1 MKLLRFIWRLVWV
14 VLWLILGLACIGLV
28 FPVLP
33 AVRRTQIIHYWSRGL
48 VRLCGVR
55 VRVQGQ
61 PIRTGPILYVA
72 NHISW
77 LDIFVLNSVRATGF
91 VAKQDIR
98 DWPILGWLVAGAGT
112 VFIDRTQRHAIK
124 GVSLQM
130 QQRFARNEAVG
141 VFPEGTTS
149 EGLDVSAFHASL
161 FEPAIRVN
169 VGVQPIALRF
179 YEQRQRSTRLAF
191 VGEQSLVENL
201 WLLLSATHVSVA
213 IDFLGPLSAQT
224 CQSLGRAEVAQ
235 QTRQR
240 IRECVTAPDR

>member
-98 DWPILGWLVAGAGT
+98 EWPILGWLVAGAGT
-112 VFIDRTQRHAIK
+112 VFIDSTPRHAIK
-124 GVSLQM
+124 GLSLQM
-130 QQRFARNEAVG
+130 QQRFASNAAVG
-141 VFPEGTTS
+141 VYPVCTTNV
-149 EGLDVSAFHASL
+149 GLDD
-161 FEPAIRVN
+161 
-169 VGVQPIALRF
+169 IA
-179 YEQRQRSTRLAF
+179 Y
-191 VGEQSLVENL
+191 
-201 WLLLSATHVSVA
+201 
-213 IDFLGPLSAQT
+213 
-224 CQSLGRAEVAQ
+224 
-235 QTRQR
+235 QTRVC
-240 IRECVTAPDR
+240 E